1 MPYSYCEEKDNMVY
15 CYHLRHSRIGMAK
28 RALYREYR
36 PSFFRD
42 VIGQDHVTAIL
53 RNQIKENNFSH
64 AYLFCGSRG
73 TGKTSSAK
81 ILSRAV
87 NCLNPL
93 DGEPCGTCEACRI
106 AAEGTA
112 DIIEIDAASNNGVD
126 NVRELI
132 EQAQFAPLQLRYRV
146 FIIDE
151 VHMLSTA
158 AFNAL
163 LKTLEEPPKHV
174 IFILATTEPQK
185 LPATIISRCQRFD
198 FHRLSSAHIIARL
211 QQVLSGIGVK
221 VEPDGLRI
229 IARAADG
236 SMRDALSLLDQC
248 VSFCGTSVSKKD
260 VQDVLGNVDSEIL
273 FSLSDAILSGDA
285 AKCLSL
291 LDKVIRSGRDV
302 SVLTGDLLIHLR
314 YLLFAKTCGECAELL
329 DITDDQMATYLKQA
343 KKADESQILFAIEKL
358 TEAES
363 RLRFFPYPRILA
375 ESTLVR
381 ICRPVDEHTVEALE
395 TRIAQLENRRV
406 APLAPLESSDL
417 PEPLPPPEEYEIP
430 WKEPE
435 RVVPVTEAVKA
446 ETKEEIPVPPE
457 AVFMKDPVPKEE
469 SASDAAAL
477 WKNIQDAIR
486 KKNPMVYYLTKE
498 GKAASVENGVLK
510 VVFPTGAE
518 SKKTMVNAP
527 VNMKII
533 QECVSGIQKDLS
545 IVFLSEELD
554 EREQKLKDLFGSALV
569 IEDSN

>member
-1 MPYSYCEEKDNMVY
+1 
-15 CYHLRHSRIGMAK
+15 MAK

-53 RNQIKENNFSH
+53 RNQIRENNFSH

-87 NCLNPL
+87 NCLAPQ
-93 DGEPCGTCEACRI
+93 DGEPCGKCEACRI
-106 AAEGTA
+106 ASEGTA

-126 NVRELI
+126 NVRDLI

-198 FHRLSSAHIIARL
+198 FHRLSSSHIIARL
-211 QQVLSGIGVK
+211 SQVLNGIGAK
-221 VEPDGLRI
+221 AEPDGLRI

-248 VSFCGTSVSKKD
+248 VSFCGNSISKKD
-260 VQDVLGNVDSEIL
+260 VQDVLGNIDSEIL
-273 FSLSDAILSGDA
+273 FSVSEAILSGNA
-285 AKCLSL
+285 GMCLSF

-302 SVLTGDLLIHLR
+302 SVFIGDLLIHLR
-314 YLLFAKTCGECAELL
+314 YLLFAKTCGDCSEIL
-329 DITDDQMATYLKQA
+329 DITEDQMSIYSKQA

-358 TEAES
+358 TDAQS
-363 RLRFFPYPRILA
+363 KLKFFPYPRILA
-375 ESTLVR
+375 ESALVR
-381 ICRPVDEHTVEALE
+381 TCRPVDEHTVEALE
-395 TRIAQLENRRV
+395 ARVAQLENRSSFSA
-406 APLAPLESSDL
+406 APVITERIIPEAQVKQDHSVQKNEPEIPVSAIEKESV
-417 PEPLPPPEEYEIP
+417 PWEEPLPQKPEEKDNP
-430 WKEPE
+430 VLE
-435 RVVPVTEAVKA
+435 R
-446 ETKEEIPVPPE
+446 
-457 AVFMKDPVPKEE
+457 E
-469 SASDAAAL
+469 SAQENGSTAL
-477 WKNIQDAIR
+477 WKKIQDAIK
-486 KKNPMVYYLTKE
+486 KKNPMVYFLTKE
-498 GKAASVENGVLK
+498 GKALSVENGVLR

-518 SKKTMVNAP
+518 SKKTMLSAP

-533 QECVSGIQKDLS
+533 QECVDEIQTNLS
-545 IVFLSEELD
+545 VVFLLEELN
-554 EREQKLKDLFGSALV
+554 EKEQKLKDLFGSTLI
-569 IEDSN
+569 IEDN

>member
-1 MPYSYCEEKDNMVY
+1 
-15 CYHLRHSRIGMAK
+15 MAK

-53 RNQIKENNFSH
+53 RNQIRENNFSH

-87 NCLNPL
+87 NCLDPQG
-93 DGEPCGTCEACRI
+93 GEPCGKCEACRI
-106 AAEGTA
+106 ASEGTA

-126 NVRELI
+126 NVRDLI

-198 FHRLSSAHIIARL
+198 FHRLSSSHIIARL
-211 QQVLSGIGVK
+211 SQVLDGIGAK
-221 VEPDGLRI
+221 AEPDGLRI

-248 VSFCGTSVSKKD
+248 VSFCGNSISKKD

-273 FSLSDAILSGDA
+273 FSVSEAILSGDA
-285 AKCLSL
+285 GMCLAL

-302 SVLTGDLLIHLR
+302 SVFIGDLLIHLR
-314 YLLFAKTCGECAELL
+314 YLLFAKTCGDCSEIL
-329 DITDDQMATYLKQA
+329 DITEDQMSAYSKQA

-358 TEAES
+358 TDAQS
-363 RLRFFPYPRILA
+363 KLSFFPYPRILA
-375 ESTLVR
+375 ESALVR
-381 ICRPVDEHTVEALE
+381 ACRPVDEHTVEALE
-395 TRIAQLENRRV
+395 ARVAQLENKDSFSISPV
-406 APLAPLESSDL
+406 ITEKIIPETPAKQENSVQIKETEVSIDIEKESVPWDEHL
-417 PEPLPPPEEYEIP
+417 PQKPEE
-430 WKEPE
+430 KENPVSE
-435 RVVPVTEAVKA
+435 R
-446 ETKEEIPVPPE
+446 
-457 AVFMKDPVPKEE
+457 E
-469 SASDAAAL
+469 SAQENESTTL
-477 WKNIQDAIR
+477 WKKIQDAIK
-486 KKNPMVYYLTKE
+486 KKNPMVYFLTKE
-498 GKAASVENGVLK
+498 GKALSVENGVLK

-518 SKKTMVNAP
+518 SKKTMLSAP

-533 QECVSGIQKDLS
+533 QECVDEIQTNLS
-545 IVFLSEELD
+545 VVFLQEELN
-554 EREQKLKDLFGSALV
+554 EKEQKLKDLFGSALI
-569 IEDSN
+569 IEDN

>member
-1 MPYSYCEEKDNMVY
+1 
-15 CYHLRHSRIGMAK
+15 MAK

-53 RNQIKENNFSH
+53 RNQIRENNFSH

-87 NCLNPL
+87 NCLDPQ
-93 DGEPCGTCEACRI
+93 DGEPCGKCEACRI

-126 NVRELI
+126 NVRDLI
-132 EQAQFAPLQLRYRV
+132 DQAQFAPLQLRYRV

-198 FHRLSSAHIIARL
+198 FHRLSSSHIIARL
-211 QQVLSGIGVK
+211 SQVLDGIGAK
-221 VEPDGLRI
+221 AEPDGLRI

-248 VSFCGTSVSKKD
+248 VSFCGNRISKKD
-260 VQDVLGNVDSEIL
+260 VQDVLGNIDSEIL
-273 FSLSDAILSGDA
+273 FSVSEAILSGDA
-285 AKCLSL
+285 GTCLCL

-302 SVLTGDLLIHLR
+302 AVFIGDLLIHLR
-314 YLLFAKTCGECAELL
+314 YLLFAKTCGDCSEIL
-329 DITDDQMATYLKQA
+329 DITEDQMSVYSKQA
-343 KKADESQILFAIEKL
+343 RKADESQILFAIEKL
-358 TEAES
+358 TDAQS
-363 RLRFFPYPRILA
+363 KLRFFPYPRILA
-375 ESTLVR
+375 ESALVR
-381 ICRPVDEHTVEALE
+381 TCRPVDEHTVEALE
-395 TRIAQLENRRV
+395 ARVAQLENRGSFSTSHV
-406 APLAPLESSDL
+406 ITEKTIT
-417 PEPLPPPEEYEIP
+417 EIP
-430 WKEPE
+430 ERQENTIQQKE
-435 RVVPVTEAVKA
+435 T
-446 ETKEEIPVPPE
+446 EIPVPIKEKESVPWDE
-457 AVFMKDPVPKEE
+457 PVSQKQEEKENPVLKQE
-469 SASDAAAL
+469 SDQENESTAL
-477 WKNIQDAIR
+477 WKKIQDAIK
-486 KKNPMVYYLTKE
+486 KKNPMVYFLTRE
-498 GKAASVENGVLK
+498 GKALSVENDVLK

-518 SKKTMVNAP
+518 SKKTMLSAP

-533 QECVSGIQKDLS
+533 QECVDEVQANLS
-545 IVFLSEELD
+545 VVFLLEELN
-554 EREQKLKDLFGSALV
+554 EKEQKLKDLFGSALI
-569 IEDSN
+569 IEDN

>member
-1 MPYSYCEEKDNMVY
+1 
-15 CYHLRHSRIGMAK
+15 MAK

-36 PSFFRD
+36 PSFFRE
-42 VIGQDHVTAIL
+42 VVGQDHVTAIL

-87 NCLNPL
+87 NCLDPK
-93 DGEPCGTCEACRI
+93 DGEPCGKCEACRI

-132 EQAQFAPLQLRYRV
+132 EQAQFAPLQLKYRV

-211 QQVLSGIGVK
+211 NQVLEGIGAK
-221 VEPDGLRI
+221 AEPDGLRI

-236 SMRDALSLLDQC
+236 GMRDALSLLDQC
-248 VSFCGTSVSKKD
+248 VSFCGNYISKKD
-260 VQDVLGNVDSEIL
+260 VQDVLGSVDSGIL
-273 FSLSDAILSGDA
+273 FSISDAILSGDA
-285 AKCLSL
+285 GKCMSL
-291 LDKVIRSGRDV
+291 LDTVIRSGRDV
-302 SVLTGDLLIHLR
+302 SVLIGDLLIHLR

-329 DITDDQMATYLKQA
+329 DITDDQMTAYLRQA
-343 KKADESQILFAIEKL
+343 KKADGSQILFAIEKM
-358 TEAES
+358 TDAQS
-363 RLRFFPYPRILA
+363 KLRFFPYPRILA
-375 ESTLVR
+375 ESALVR
-381 ICRPVDEHTVEALE
+381 TCRPVDEHTVEALE
-395 TRIAQLENRRV
+395 ARVAQLENQRSFPSA
-406 APLAPLESSDL
+406 APL
-417 PEPLPPPEEYEIP
+417 PEKPRASETVPDREPVTEPEEPVSVPWAEETEAEEIPLPPEPGMTEETVPE
-430 WKEPE
+430 
-435 RVVPVTEAVKA
+435 
-446 ETKEEIPVPPE
+446 KEEAKDEE
-457 AVFMKDPVPKEE
+457 A
-469 SASDAAAL
+469 SSI
-477 WKNIQDAIR
+477 WKQVQDAIR

-498 GKAASVENGVLK
+498 GKALSLENGVLK
-510 VVFPTGAE
+510 VVFPAGAE
-518 SKKTMVNAP
+518 SKKTMVEAP
-527 VNMKII
+527 VNKKII
-533 QECVSGIQKDLS
+533 QGCVEEVQSDLS
-545 IVFLSEELD
+545 VVFLSEELD
-554 EREQKLKDLFGSALV
+554 EREQKLRDLFGSALI
-569 IEDSN
+569 IEDN

>member
-1 MPYSYCEEKDNMVY
+1 
-15 CYHLRHSRIGMAK
+15 MAK

-53 RNQIKENNFSH
+53 RNQIRENNFSH

-87 NCLNPL
+87 NCLAPQ
-93 DGEPCGTCEACRI
+93 DGEPCGKCEACRI
-106 AAEGTA
+106 ASEGTA

-126 NVRELI
+126 NVRDLI

-198 FHRLSSAHIIARL
+198 FHRLSSSHIIARL
-211 QQVLSGIGVK
+211 SQVLNGIGAK
-221 VEPDGLRI
+221 AEPDGLRI

-248 VSFCGTSVSKKD
+248 VSFCGNSISKKD
-260 VQDVLGNVDSEIL
+260 VQDVLGNIDSEIL
-273 FSLSDAILSGDA
+273 FSVSEAILSGNA
-285 AKCLSL
+285 GMCLSF

-302 SVLTGDLLIHLR
+302 SVFIGDLLIHLR
-314 YLLFAKTCGECAELL
+314 YLLFAKTCGDCSEIL
-329 DITDDQMATYLKQA
+329 DITEDQMSIYSKQA

-358 TEAES
+358 TDAQS
-363 RLRFFPYPRILA
+363 KLKFFPYPRILV
-375 ESTLVR
+375 ESALVR
-381 ICRPVDEHTVEALE
+381 TCRPVDEHTVEALE
-395 TRIAQLENRRV
+395 ARVAQLENRSSFSA
-406 APLAPLESSDL
+406 APVITERIIPETQVKQDHSVQKNEPEIPVSAIEKESV
-417 PEPLPPPEEYEIP
+417 PWEEPLPQKPEE
-430 WKEPE
+430 KENPVLE
-435 RVVPVTEAVKA
+435 R
-446 ETKEEIPVPPE
+446 
-457 AVFMKDPVPKEE
+457 E
-469 SASDAAAL
+469 SAQENGSTAL
-477 WKNIQDAIR
+477 WKKIQDAIK
-486 KKNPMVYYLTKE
+486 KKNPMVYFLTKE
-498 GKAASVENGVLK
+498 GKALSVENGVLK

-518 SKKTMVNAP
+518 SKKTMLSAP

-533 QECVSGIQKDLS
+533 QECVDEIQTNLS
-545 IVFLSEELD
+545 VVFLLEELN
-554 EREQKLKDLFGSALV
+554 EKEQKLKDLFGSTLI
-569 IEDSN
+569 IEDN

>member
-1 MPYSYCEEKDNMVY
+1 
-15 CYHLRHSRIGMAK
+15 MAK

-53 RNQIKENNFSH
+53 RNQIRENNFSH

-87 NCLNPL
+87 NCLDPQG
-93 DGEPCGTCEACRI
+93 GEPCGKCEACRI
-106 AAEGTA
+106 ASEGTA

-126 NVRELI
+126 NVRDLI

-198 FHRLSSAHIIARL
+198 FHRLSSSHIIARL
-211 QQVLSGIGVK
+211 NQVLDGIGAK
-221 VEPDGLRI
+221 AEPDGLRI

-248 VSFCGTSVSKKD
+248 VSFCGNSISKKD
-260 VQDVLGNVDSEIL
+260 VQDVLGNIDSEIL
-273 FSLSDAILSGDA
+273 FSVSESILSGDA
-285 AKCLSL
+285 GMCLSL

-302 SVLTGDLLIHLR
+302 SVFIGDLLIHLR
-314 YLLFAKTCGECAELL
+314 YLLFAKTCGDCSEIL
-329 DITDDQMATYLKQA
+329 DITEDQMSVYSKQA

-358 TEAES
+358 TDAQS
-363 RLRFFPYPRILA
+363 KLRFFPYPRILA
-375 ESTLVR
+375 ESALVR
-381 ICRPVDEHTVEALE
+381 TCRPVDEHTLEALE
-395 TRIAQLENRRV
+395 ARVAQLENRGSFSSTPV
-406 APLAPLESSDL
+406 IAEKSISKTPAEQDSSVQKNETEVPVSAVEKESV
-417 PEPLPPPEEYEIP
+417 PWEEPLLRKPEE
-430 WKEPE
+430 K
-435 RVVPVTEAVKA
+435 
-446 ETKEEIPVPPE
+446 EIPVLE
-457 AVFMKDPVPKEE
+457 RE
-469 SASDAAAL
+469 SAQENGSTSL
-477 WKNIQDAIR
+477 WNKIQDAIK
-486 KKNPMVYYLTKE
+486 KKNPMVYFLTKE
-498 GKAASVENGVLK
+498 GKALSVENGVLK

-518 SKKTMVNAP
+518 SKKTMLSAP

-533 QECVSGIQKDLS
+533 QECVDEIQTNLS
-545 IVFLSEELD
+545 VVFLLEELN
-554 EREQKLKDLFGSALV
+554 EKEQKLKDLFGNTLI
-569 IEDSN
+569 IEDN